1 MNSRSSSR
9 ISKIRLLAVM
19 EPKTVTGAAKN
30 MIDFCRTAR
39 DLSANLPSTAIE
51 TSIATFERARHPAP
65 KLSNAKEGSTEQSP
79 NEFVAAAREIGLKV
93 DIIPERAPFD
103 LRVIPALRKIVKL
116 RAPDIILT
124 QHVKSHFVMRL
135 SKLWQEYP
143 WIAFHHGYTRTLSRE
158 RIYNRMDRLSLP
170 NADRVITVCEAFARE
185 LTNVAGVPRE
195 RIHVQHNSIR
205 PEQAG
210 STEEAEALRARLG
223 IAKDETLVLSVGRLS
238 REKAHIDLL
247 SAFNHLRENNPDTKS
262 TVVIV
267 GEGPER
273 ASLAAAAASFG
284 LSECVIFVGQVSNA
298 QPYYAAADVVV
309 LPSHSEGSP
318 YVLLE
323 AMAANVPIV
332 ATAVGGVPEIV
343 ENEESALLV
352 PARDPRS
359 MAAAIS
365 RVLTDPEL
373 ARELTANAATLVA
386 TRHSPETYVRSLVE
400 IYREVISTSTR
411 RNTQTI

>member
-1 MNSRSSSR
+1 
-9 ISKIRLLAVM
+9 M

-39 DLSANLPSTAIE
+39 DLNANLPSSTSIE

-65 KLSNAKEGSTEQSP
+65 KLSDAQKGSASSPVQSP
-79 NEFVAAAREIGLKV
+79 NEFLDAAREIGLEV
-93 DIIPERAPFD
+93 DVIPERAPFD
-103 LRVIPALRKIVKL
+103 LRVIPALRKIVKV

-135 SKLWQEYP
+135 SKLWVEYP
-143 WIAFHHGYTRTLSRE
+143 WIAFHHGYTKTRSRE

-170 NADRVITVCEAFARE
+170 KADRVITVCEAFARE
-185 LTNVAGVPRE
+185 LTSAAGVPRE

-210 STEEAEALRARLG
+210 STEEAEVLRARLG
-223 IAKDETLVLSVGRLS
+223 IARDETLVLSVGRLS

-247 SAFNHLRENNPDTKS
+247 SAFNYLRENNPAAKS
-262 TVVIV
+262 TLVIV

-273 ASLAAAAASFG
+273 VSLAAAAASFG
-284 LSECVIFVGQVSNA
+284 LSENVVFAGQVGNV
-298 QPYYAAADVVV
+298 QPYYSAADVVV

-332 ATAVGGVPEIV
+332 ATAVGGVPEMV
-343 ENEESALLV
+343 ENEESVLLV
-352 PARDPRS
+352 PARDPHS
-359 MAAAIS
+359 MATAIS

-373 ARELTANAATLVA
+373 ARELTANASTLVA
-386 TRHSPETYVRSLVE
+386 TRHSPETYFRSLLE
-400 IYREVISTSTR
+400 IYREVISTSTK
-411 RNTQTI
+411 RNSQAI